1 MSAAATSAPRP
12 VVNFDLN
19 VPRVV
24 TLEFPTPRE
33 VQGSYGTRM
42 MFTCA
47 EGVMFLDPAV
57 ATQLA
62 QLEPAKGD
70 RIRITRY
77 QTSQGARRSIAFKF
91 ERADAVLAIP
101 APPAPAPKPAA
112 PAHTPGLPN
121 PAFVENLEASL
132 TASLMATCLTQAME
146 ALFVARQK
154 AVAQGWNLEFFGED
168 VRTLATTMFI
178 HRTKGGA
185 PCK

>member
-12 VVNFDLN
+12 VVSFDLN

-33 VQGSYGTRM
+33 CAGTYGTRM

-77 QTSQGARRSIAFKF
+77 QTQQGARRSIAFKF
-91 ERADAVLAIP
+91 ERDEP
-101 APPAPAPKPAA
+101 APPAPKPAT

-121 PAFVENLEASL
+121 PAFVENLEASM
-132 TASLMATCLTQAME
+132 TASLMATCLKQAID
-146 ALFVARQK
+146 ALAAARRH
-154 AVAQGWNLEFFGED
+154 AEAQGWPLEFFGED
-168 VRTLATTMFI
+168 VRAMANALFI
-178 HRTKGGA
+178 QRTKGGA

>member
-33 VQGSYGTRM
+33 VAGTYGTRM

-62 QLEPAKGD
+62 ELQPQKGD

-77 QTSQGARRSIAFKF
+77 QTQQGARRAIAFKF
-91 ERADAVLAIP
+91 ERDE
-101 APPAPAPKPAA
+101 PAPAPKPAA
-112 PAHTPGLPN
+112 TAHTPGLPN
-121 PAFVENLEASL
+121 PAFVENLEASM
-132 TASLMATCLTQAME
+132 TASLMAACLKQAID
-146 ALFVARQK
+146 ALAAARRH
-154 AVAQGWNLEFFGED
+154 AESQGWNLEFFGED
-168 VRTLATTMFI
+168 VRAMANALFI
-178 HRTKGGA
+178 QRTKGGS

>member
-1 MSAAATSAPRP
+1 MSAAATSSAPRP

-33 VQGSYGTRM
+33 VAGTYGTRM

-62 QLEPAKGD
+62 ELQPQKGD

-77 QTSQGARRSIAFKF
+77 QTQQGARRAIAFKF
-91 ERADAVLAIP
+91 ERDEP
-101 APPAPAPKPAA
+101 APPAPPAPKPAA
-112 PAHTPGLPN
+112 TAHTPGLPN
-121 PAFVENLEASL
+121 PAFVENLEASIMG
-132 TASLMATCLTQAME
+132 ACLRQAIDLL
-146 ALFVARQK
+146 AAARRH
-154 AVAQGWNLEFFGED
+154 AESQGWNLEFFGED
-168 VRTLATTMFI
+168 VRAMANALFI
-178 HRTKGGA
+178 NRTKGGA

>member
-19 VPRVV
+19 VPKIV

-33 VQGSYGTRM
+33 CTGTYGTRM

-62 QLEPAKGD
+62 ELQPQKGD

-77 QTSQGARRSIAFKF
+77 QTQQGNRRGVAFKF

-101 APPAPAPKPAA
+101 APPPSAPKPAA
-112 PAHTPGLPN
+112 AAHTPGMPN

-132 TASLMATCLTQAME
+132 TASLMATCLKQAVD
-146 ALFVARQK
+146 ALIVARQH
-154 AVAQGWNLEFFGED
+154 AIAQGWPLEFFGED
-168 VRTLATTMFI
+168 VRAMANAIFI
-178 HRTKGGA
+178 QRTKGGA

>member
-33 VQGSYGTRM
+33 VMGSYGTRM

-70 RIRITRY
+70 QIRITRF
-77 QTSQGARRSIAFKF
+77 QTQQGQRKVISWKF

-101 APPAPAPKPAA
+101 APPAPKPAA
-112 PAHTPGLPN
+112 PAQQPGMPN

-132 TASLMATCLTQAME
+132 TASLMATCLKQAVD
-146 ALFVARQK
+146 ALIVARRH
-154 AVAQGWNLEFFGED
+154 AEAQGWPLEFFGED
-168 VRTLATTMFI
+168 VRAMANALFI
-178 HRTKGGA
+178 QRTKGGA
-185 PCK
+185 QCK

>member
-12 VVNFDLN
+12 VVSFDLN

-33 VQGSYGTRM
+33 VSGTYGTRM

-62 QLEPAKGD
+62 ELNPQKGD

-77 QTSQGARRSIAFKF
+77 QVQQGARRAIAFRF
-91 ERADAVLAIP
+91 ERDE
-101 APPAPAPKPAA
+101 PPPAPKPAA
-112 PAHTPGLPN
+112 SAHTPGLPN
-121 PAFVENLEASL
+121 PAFVENIEASM
-132 TASLMATCLTQAME
+132 TASLMAACLKQAID
-146 ALFVARQK
+146 ALAAARRH
-154 AVAQGWNLEFFGED
+154 AESQGWNLEFVGED
-168 VRTLATTMFI
+168 VRAMANALFI

-185 PCK
+185 PCTK

>member
-1 MSAAATSAPRP
+1 MSAAATSSPRP

-19 VPRVV
+19 VPKIV

-33 VQGSYGTRM
+33 VVGTYGTRC

-70 RIRITRY
+70 QIRITRY
-77 QTSQGARRSIAFKF
+77 QTQQGQRKAIAWKF

-101 APPAPAPKPAA
+101 APPAPKPAA
-112 PAHTPGLPN
+112 PAQHPGMPN
-121 PAFVENLEASL
+121 PAFVENLDASL
-132 TASLMATCLTQAME
+132 TASLMAVCLKQAVD
-146 ALFVARQK
+146 ALIVARRH
-154 AVAQGWNLEFFGED
+154 AEAQGWTLEFFGED
-168 VRTLATTMFI
+168 VRAMANALFI
-178 HRTKGGA
+178 QRTKGGA
-185 PCK
+185 PCSK